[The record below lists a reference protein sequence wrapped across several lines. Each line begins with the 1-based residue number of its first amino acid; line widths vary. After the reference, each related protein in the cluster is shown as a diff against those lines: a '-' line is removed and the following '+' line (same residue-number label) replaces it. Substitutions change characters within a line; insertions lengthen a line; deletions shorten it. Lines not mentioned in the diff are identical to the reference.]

1 LEEHRKN
8 CEQQGKYVEAEVAK
22 NRLEELKLHEDKR
35 QEEALRARQISEM
48 LGVEEAHVLELKQFN
63 MNWDKKM
70 SEYEERASTMADNMK
85 KKHEEEVEKLR
96 EELNNKQHKPK
107 FSTELLKYRKVEE
120 HLVKSKDYGEA
131 HKTKEKAD
139 ELEAIETQRWM
150 KKRIRDMNRSEQQFK
165 EKKKQELIA
174 LEKRLQTGRE
184 ELKKQRQFQL
194 ERLIQRYQNTKNE
207 LEAQHNLDR
216 INRSKQFSARFT
228 RKRQKL

>member
-1 LEEHRKN
+1 MEEHRKN
-8 CEQQGKYVEAEVAK
+8 CEQQGKYVEAEIAK

-70 SEYEERASTMADNMK
+70 SEYEERASTMVDNMK

>member
-1 LEEHRKN
+1 MKSELQRKSWPCN
-8 CEQQGKYVEAEVAK
+8 DALLRNEVVVPP
-22 NRLEELKLHEDKR
+22 NDNGFYSDEDLTILIHTRL
-35 QEEALRARQISEM
+35 
-48 LGVEEAHVLELKQFN
+48 V
-63 MNWDKKM
+63 
-70 SEYEERASTMADNMK
+70 DNMK
-85 KKHEEEVEKLR
+85 KKHGEEVEKLR
-96 EELNNKQHKPK
+96 EEMNNKQQKPK

-131 HKTKEKAD
+131 HRTKEKAD

-194 ERLIQRYQNTKNE
+194 ER
-207 LEAQHNLDR
+207 
-216 INRSKQFSARFT
+216 
-228 RKRQKL
+228 

>member
-1 LEEHRKN
+1 
-8 CEQQGKYVEAEVAK
+8 
-22 NRLEELKLHEDKR
+22 
-35 QEEALRARQISEM
+35 M